1 MSMEIRLV
9 RIDDRLIHGQVATV
23 WTKSSKANRILVVSD
38 SVAKD
43 ELRKTL
49 LKQAVPPGV
58 IANVITVNKM
68 ISITNDPRFSSFKAM
83 LLFTTPED
91 VVKVVKNRVN
101 IRSVNIGGM
110 SYLNGKKMITN
121 AVAVDQKD
129 VDAFKYLHEKGI
141 ELEIR
146 KVASDSKVNMMN
158 LLKKEGLL

>member
-23 WTKSSKANRILVVSD
+23 WTKTTKANRILVVSD

-58 IANVITVNKM
+58 KANVITVKKM
-68 ISITNDPRFSSFKAM
+68 VDITHDPRFSSFKAM
-83 LLFTTPED
+83 LLFTNPED
-91 VVKVVKNRVN
+91 VVKVVKNHAD
-101 IRSVNIGGM
+101 IKTINIGSM
-110 SYLNGKKMITN
+110 SYAEGKKMITN
-121 AVAVDQKD
+121 AVAVDQND

-146 KVASDSKVNMMN
+146 KVASDSKVNMMK
-158 LLKKEGLL
+158 LLKKEGLV